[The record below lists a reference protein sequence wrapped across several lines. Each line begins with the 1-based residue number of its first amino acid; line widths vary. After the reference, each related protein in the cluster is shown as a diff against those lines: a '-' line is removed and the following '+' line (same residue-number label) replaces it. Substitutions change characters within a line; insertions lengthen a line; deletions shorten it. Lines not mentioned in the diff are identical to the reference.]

1 MESVFK
7 VIFSLLATVFTF
19 WTGEWDVLIQ
29 YLLIFVIVDY
39 ITGMVKAYK
48 TQQLSSNVGWK
59 GLIKKISI
67 FIVIG
72 IAHTL
77 DILLIESSI
86 NELNGQAL
94 PTLRTL
100 VIWAYIINETLSI
113 LENID
118 ESGIYIPPFLK
129 KLLRHL
135 ERNTENKFK
144 E

>member
-7 VIFSLLATVFTF
+7 ITFSLLATVFTF
-19 WTGEWDVLIQ
+19 WTGGWDILIQ
-29 YLLIFVIVDY
+29 YLLIFVMIDY
-39 ITGMVKAYK
+39 ITGMIKAYK
-48 TQQLSSNVGWK
+48 TKQLSSNTGWK
-59 GLIKKISI
+59 GLIKKIII
-67 FIVIG
+67 FFVIG

-86 NELNGQAL
+86 NELNGEAL

-100 VIWAYIINETLSI
+100 VIWAYIINEILSI

-129 KLLRHL
+129 RILIHL